1 MGPIIIIRAS
11 LGQFRAK
18 STSQTRPPSPGLIL
32 YTLYCITYTPKYSGF
47 LKFVYKINTTLNPLP
62 HIQILIPFS
71 IFLRYPWNVPW
82 QTFFDF
88 CSKWSPNSIYQ
99 NIYNLDEVED
109 YSRRQ
114 FNRLKINFLHRSRR
128 GAFIEASYYTTL
140 VISGITKLVNAPTIS
155 LENNTN
161 ICNHTVANICDHTGS
176 IQIKTCCIRNDFK
189 SITNWSKVLYDM
201 DCQHITK

>member
-1 MGPIIIIRAS
+1 MPSALLS
-11 LGQFRAK
+11 L
-18 STSQTRPPSPGLIL
+18 L

-128 GAFIEASYYTTL
+128 GAFIQASYYTNYKWDYET
-140 VISGITKLVNAPTIS
+140 SQCS
-155 LENNTN
+155 
-161 ICNHTVANICDHTGS
+161 NHFIGKQYKH
-176 IQIKTCCIRNDFK
+176 
-189 SITNWSKVLYDM
+189 L
-201 DCQHITK
+201 